1 MSRQTFAPGQARAII
16 EAILLISSE
25 PVSPGRLLGAL
36 KGGLNGR
43 DVREAVDG
51 LNRQYEEGN
60 HALRVAEVAG
70 GFQLVTTAEFA
81 PWVRRFQSRGP
92 VRLTQA
98 GLETL
103 ALVAFKQPVTR
114 VEIDSVRGVDSAG
127 VLRTLLEVGMVRIVG
142 RSEGIGRPMLF
153 GTTREFL
160 VHFGLKGLADL
171 PKPKE
176 LEELLAE
183 GARKH
188 AVADG
193 GDEARAPGS
202 DDEQGRAP
210 AFGGET
216 GQVAEENG
224 QAPGEPGEGRE
235 AG

>member
-1 MSRQTFAPGQARAII
+1 MSRRQIAPGQARAII
-16 EAILLISSE
+16 EAILLTSSE
-25 PVSPGRLLGAL
+25 PVSPGRLLG
-36 KGGLNGR
+36 GLGLTGR

-51 LNRQYEEGN
+51 LNKQYEAGG
-60 HALRVAEVAG
+60 HAIRVAEVAG
-70 GFQLVTTAEFA
+70 GFQLVTAEEFA
-81 PWVRRFQSRGP
+81 TWVRRFQDRGP

-114 VEIDSVRGVDSAG
+114 AEIDSVRGVDSAG
-127 VLRTLLEVGMVRIVG
+127 VLRTLLEVDMVRIVG

-160 VHFGLKGLADL
+160 LHFGLKGLADL

-183 GARKH
+183 GARRQ
-188 AVADG
+188 AAAGVREAAQSAGDGDG
-193 GDEARAPGS
+193 G
-202 DDEQGRAP
+202 AP
-210 AFGGET
+210 ALDGDTEPLSED
-216 GQVAEENG
+216 GQVPRES
-224 QAPGEPGEGRE
+224 GEGKE

>member
-1 MSRQTFAPGQARAII
+1 MSRQPFAPGQARAII
-16 EAILLISSE
+16 EAILLTSSE

-36 KGGLNGR
+36 KGLDGR

-51 LNRQYEEGN
+51 LNKQYEEGN

-70 GFQLVTTAEFA
+70 GFLLVTAAEFA
-81 PWVRRFQSRGP
+81 PWVRRFQDRGP
-92 VRLTQA
+92 VRLTPA

-114 VEIDSVRGVDSAG
+114 AEIDSVRGVDSAG
-127 VLRTLLEVGMVRIVG
+127 VLRTLLEVDMVRIVG

-160 VHFGLKGLADL
+160 VHFGLKGLPDL

-183 GARKH
+183 GARRH
-188 AVADG
+188 ALAG
-193 GDEARAPGS
+193 SGDETAPPGPGHEGGAPGS
-202 DDEQGRAP
+202 
-210 AFGGET
+210 GGDTEP
-216 GQVAEENG
+216 VAEENG
-224 QAPGEPGEGRE
+224 QAPGEPEEGEE